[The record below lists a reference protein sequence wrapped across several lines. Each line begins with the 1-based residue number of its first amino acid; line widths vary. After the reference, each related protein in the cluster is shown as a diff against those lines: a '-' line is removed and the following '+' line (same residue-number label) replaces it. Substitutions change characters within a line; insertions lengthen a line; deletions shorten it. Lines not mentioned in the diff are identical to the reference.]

1 MTDDSKE
8 QHSKERTKAE
18 AQFRQ
23 AQKPQPAAQPT
34 TEGGRAKA
42 DYVAAGQAERAKT
55 VRLKALREA
64 REAAA
69 EKKKVQPES
78 GRCPPPKSKHT

>member
-1 MTDDSKE
+1 LTDESKE

-34 TEGGRAKA
+34 TAGGRAKA
-42 DYVAAGQAERAKT
+42 DYIAAGHAERAKT

-64 REAAA
+64 KEAVAD
-69 EKKKVQPES
+69 KKKGPTYS
-78 GRCPPPKSKHT
+78 A